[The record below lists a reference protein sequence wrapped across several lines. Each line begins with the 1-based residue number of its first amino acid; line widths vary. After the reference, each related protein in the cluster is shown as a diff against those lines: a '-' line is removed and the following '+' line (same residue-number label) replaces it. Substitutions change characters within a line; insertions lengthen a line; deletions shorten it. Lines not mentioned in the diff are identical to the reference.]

1 MHLAAELPEEVFD
14 QQQDVEFILGEQDT
28 QAREIVDTHVW
39 QAPRMLPTVD
49 LSRLP

>member
-14 QQQDVEFILGEQDT
+14 QQTDVILGEQDT
-28 QAREIVDTHVW
+28 QAREIVDTYVW